1 MTMRRGTLGT
11 TYKNGDVIVRQG
23 DVGHCMYV
31 VQAGEVEVV
40 QEANGR
46 DQRLAVLGEG
56 DFFGEMAVF
65 QKQVRS
71 ATIRALGDARV
82 MTVDKK
88 TLLRRIREDPLLA
101 LNLLQTLSDRV
112 RELNAE
118 VARLEGLRS

>member
-1 MTMRRGTLGT
+1 MRRGTLGT